1 MKFLIYLFGIW
12 LVFTVFV
19 TVFALS
25 ARKQDVRSL
34 SKVAWVLICLFVPFI
49 GGLLYLALGRP
60 LPTPDDYRPSR
71 GNTRTVAP
79 DDDPD
84 FLRRLAKRL
93 REDPNSRGAA
103 TDGTSSEAKAD
114 DDDLDGDDDSGDSKR
129 PKGGDLPNV

>member
-1 MKFLIYLFGIW
+1 MRFLIYVFGIW

-34 SKVAWVLICLFVPFI
+34 PKPAWVLICLLVPFI
-49 GGLLYLALGRP
+49 GGILYLTLGRP
-60 LPTPDDYRPSR
+60 LPTPDDYSGSR
-71 GNTRTVAP
+71 GATRTVAP

-93 REDPNSRGAA
+93 REQGPA
-103 TDGTSSEAKAD
+103 TGEASSGGSTPDEDEDGE
-114 DDDLDGDDDSGDSKR
+114 GDQKR
-129 PKGGDLPNV
+129 PRGGDLPNV